1 MNTVNLDRLKFAI
14 ANKTRFTLGQRGIAV
29 SFRFEERNNAW
40 KVSINRAQVYLLVDK
55 LGFDE
60 LEEHLILKNL
70 GFIDLNEYLV
80 VKVEE
85 ERV

>member
-14 ANKTRFTLGQRGIAV
+14 ANKRRFTLGQRGIAV

-40 KVSINRAQVYLLVDK
+40 KVSIFRAQVYLLVDR

-60 LEEHLILKNL
+60 PEEHLILRNA
-70 GFIDLNEYLV
+70 GFIDLNEYNV
-80 VKVEE
+80 VKMEE
-85 ERV
+85 EE